1 MNLATILQHQATFAF
16 AAALAMLL
24 LLRWLL
30 PAQRAQARTFLVV
43 LVLCALARALAY
55 AVDAAGAPRL
65 AVIMGNVAAVVLGL
79 LIIRM
84 AGRLLFRVVLPK
96 LGLNAAGIVEDLL
109 VTGLF
114 LAWGFV
120 WLRLAGVDLAS
131 LITTSA
137 VITAVI
143 AFSMQDTLG
152 NILGG
157 VMLQLDNSI
166 RVGDWVKIDDVSGK
180 VVEVRWRYTAIETRN
195 RETVIFPNSWLIK
208 NRFSVIGSRTD
219 AQLRWRRWVW
229 FAVDIDCPPGQVCDV
244 LEAAAIEANIGNVA
258 ADPPPSAVLMDID
271 KGMGRYALRYWIID
285 PQDDDPTDSRV
296 RAHALAA
303 LARHGMQPGIPREE
317 RLNIKD
323 NEARRAALQADE
335 LAARRKALDGVDLF
349 ASLSEAERDSLAQ
362 RLVYAPFVRGDT
374 ITRQGAVA
382 HWLYVIVRGEADVW
396 VELGSERQYITT
408 LKAGSVFGEMGMMTG
423 EPRRASLTART
434 DVECYRLDKEGFRH
448 ILTARPDVAAKLS
461 EVLASRLAELEQQRA
476 AASLERRPAPRHD
489 DILRRIRSFFGL
501 DAG

>member
-1 MNLATILQHQATFAF
+1 MNLATILQHQVIFAF
-16 AAALAMLL
+16 ATALVMVL

-30 PAQRAQARTFLVV
+30 PARRAQARTFLLVV
-43 LVLCALARALAY
+43 VLCALTRAVAY
-55 AVDAAGAPRL
+55 LVDASGAPRL
-65 AVIMGNVAAVVLGL
+65 AAVMDHVATIVLGL

-84 AGRLLFRVVLPK
+84 AGRLIFRVVLPK
-96 LGLNAAGIVEDLL
+96 AGLNAAGIVEDLL
-109 VTGLF
+109 ITGLF

-166 RVGDWVKIDDVSGK
+166 RVGDWVKVDAVSGK
-180 VVEVRWRYTAIETRN
+180 VVEVRWRHTAIETRD

-208 NRFSVIGSRTD
+208 NRFTVIGSRTD

-229 FAVDIDCPPGQVCDV
+229 LYVEIGCPPSQVCDV
-244 LEAAAIEANIGNVA
+244 LEAAAREANVDNVA

-271 KGMGRYALRYWIID
+271 KGMGRYALRYWLID
-285 PQDDDPTDSRV
+285 PQNDDPTDSRV

-323 NEARRAALQADE
+323 NEARRTALLAE
-335 LAARRKALDGVDLF
+335 EMAARRKALDGVDLF
-349 ASLSEAERDSLAQ
+349 ASLSEAERSSLVE
-362 RLVYAPFVRGDT
+362 RLVHAPFVRGDT

-382 HWLYVIVRGEADVW
+382 HWLYIIVAGEADVW
-396 VELGSERQYITT
+396 MELGNERQYITT
-408 LKAGSVFGEMGMMTG
+408 LKTGSVFGEMGMMTG

-461 EVLASRLAELEQQRA
+461 EVLASRLAELERQRA
-476 AASLERRPAPRHD
+476 TVKLDARSAPRHD
-489 DILRRIRSFFGL
+489 DILKRIRSFFGL
-501 DAG
+501 EAG

>member
-1 MNLATILQHQATFAF
+1 MNLATILQHQAIFAF

-24 LLRWLL
+24 ILRWLL
-30 PAQRAQARTFLVV
+30 PAARAQARTFLIV

-55 AVDAAGAPRL
+55 GIDAAGAPRL
-65 AVIMGNVAAVVLGL
+65 AALIGNLTTVVLGL

-84 AGRLLFRVVLPK
+84 AGRLIFRVVLPK
-96 LGLNAAGIVEDLL
+96 VWLNAAGIVEDLL
-109 VTGLF
+109 ITGLF

-166 RVGDWVKIDDVSGK
+166 RVGDWVKIDEVSGR

-208 NRFSVIGSRTD
+208 NRFTVIGARAD

-229 FAVDIDCPPGQVCDV
+229 FSVEIGCPPSQVCDV
-244 LEAAAIEANIGNVA
+244 LEAAAGEANIANVA

-271 KGMGRYALRYWIID
+271 KGVGRYALRYWLVD
-285 PQDDDPTDSRV
+285 PQYDDPTDSLV

-303 LARHGMQPGIPREE
+303 LARHRMEPGIPREE

-335 LAARRKALDGVDLF
+335 LAARRRALDGVDLF
-349 ASLSEAERDSLAQ
+349 ASLSEAERSSLAE

-382 HWLYVIVRGEADVW
+382 HWLYIIVRGEADVW
-396 VELGSERQYITT
+396 VELGTERQFITT
-408 LKAGSVFGEMGMMTG
+408 LEAGSVFGEMGMMTG

-461 EVLASRLAELEQQRA
+461 EVLASRLADLEKQSAAVRLEARA
-476 AASLERRPAPRHD
+476 APRHD
-489 DILRRIRSFFGL
+489 DILMRIRSFFGL